1 MSEEE
6 MDQELSTDEL
16 KDVVGGLNGAGNTTS
31 LVGEQTHNIM
41 GQAKLMRKVQKHP
54 KFPGQSSDQLP

>member
-16 KDVVGGLNGAGNTTS
+16 KDVVGGLNGAGNTTPW
-31 LVGEQTHNIM
+31 VGEQTQDIM
-41 GQAKLMRKVQKHP
+41 GQTKAMKKVDTYP
-54 KFPGQSSDQLP
+54 KFCGQSDE

>member
-16 KDVVGGLNGAGNTTS
+16 KDVVGGLNGAGNTTPW
-31 LVGEQTHNIM
+31 VGEQTQDIM
-41 GQAKLMRKVQKHP
+41 GQTKATKRAKTPSKPWGLS
-54 KFPGQSSDQLP
+54 PGQLP

>member
-16 KDVVGGLNGAGNTTS
+16 KDVVGGLNGAGNTTPW
-31 LVGEQTHNIM
+31 LGEQTQNIM
-41 GQAKLMRKVQKHP
+41 GQTKAMKKLENHP
-54 KFPGQSSDQLP
+54 KYCGQSSDQLP